1 MSKIIAVINQK
12 GGVGKST
19 TAAALA
25 TGLTRA
31 GKSVLAVDMD
41 AQGNLSF
48 CMGANTRGASVLG
61 VLMGEVSAAA
71 AIQHTHQGDVIAS
84 SKALAGADAYITET
98 GREYRLRE
106 ALEGV
111 QAHYDYIV
119 IDTPPALGV
128 LTVNALVACQ
138 RVIIPTQAEVLS
150 LQGIDQLWETIQPV
164 KKYCNPAL
172 EVEGILLAKYNS
184 RTVLSRD
191 VRDMI
196 EQLAQRMGTKI
207 FTTTIRT
214 GISVMEAQALQ
225 QSLYEYAPRAKVT
238 GDYLELVKEITE
250 SEV

>member
-1 MSKIIAVINQK
+1 MAITIAVINQK

-25 TGLTRA
+25 TGLTRK
-31 GKSVLAVDMD
+31 GHSVLAVDMD

-61 VLMGEVSAAA
+61 VMMGEIRADA
-71 AIQHTHQGDVIAS
+71 AIQHTAQGDVIAS

-111 QAHYDYIV
+111 QGAYEYIV

-128 LTVNALVACQ
+128 LTVNALAACQ
-138 RVIIPTQAEVLS
+138 RVIIPAQAEVLS
-150 LQGIDQLWETIQPV
+150 LQGIEQLWDTIQPV

-172 EVEGILLAKYNS
+172 TVDGILLTRYNA

-191 VRDMI
+191 VRELM
-196 EQLAQRMGTKI
+196 EQLAQRMDTKI
-207 FTTTIRT
+207 FTTTIRASV
-214 GISVMEAQALQ
+214 SVMEAQAMQ
-225 QSLYEYAPRAKVT
+225 QSLYDYAPRSKVAA
-238 GDYLELVKEITE
+238 DYLALISELTE